1 MTGNWVKIIARVML
15 MILSICWI
23 PARADVIASQQV
35 LSAAPTQQQQHE
47 RQVVAGFLARADVRH
62 QLQQWGVNA
71 DDAQARVNAL
81 NDDEV
86 HQLYGHVQSA
96 PAAGM
101 DIIGALIFIFIVL
114 LITDILGLTKVFPFT
129 RSIRH

>member
-1 MTGNWVKIIARVML
+1 MTGNWVKIVARCML
-15 MILSICWI
+15 MILSISWI
-23 PARADVIASQQV
+23 PAHADMVASQQV
-35 LSAAPTQQQQHE
+35 LSAASTQQQQLE
-47 RQVVAGFLARADVRH
+47 RQRVADYLARADVRQ

-101 DIIGALIFIFIVL
+101 DIIGTLVFIFVLL
-114 LITDILGLTKVFPFT
+114 LITDILGFTKVFPFT